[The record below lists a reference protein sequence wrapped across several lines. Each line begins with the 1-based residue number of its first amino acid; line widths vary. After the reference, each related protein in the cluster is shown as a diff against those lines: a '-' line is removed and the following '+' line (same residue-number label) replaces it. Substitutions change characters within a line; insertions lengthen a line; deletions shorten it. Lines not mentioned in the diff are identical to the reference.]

1 MGDWNKGEWQPIWD
15 ALFWRFMHVHRSFF
29 TQNPRLGMLVKTFDK
44 MSADK
49 QQQHLQTAEQFL
61 QSLDAR

>member
-1 MGDWNKGEWQPIWD
+1 WD

-29 TQNPRLGMLVKTFDK
+29 LQNPRLGMLIKTFEK
-44 MSADK
+44 MPAAK

-61 QSLDAR
+61 QSLY